1 MNATRASESL
11 MNINL
16 RRAATLTYLATVLF
30 SIAASMAPIAAAQ
43 SVSRA
48 APDSAELSL
57 ARAVGERLR
66 RERGAFV
73 VFPTFLAADG
83 NPTEGSI
90 EDYARR
96 SILLDAF
103 RKGAHTQYAD
113 TVAYMDDRRRPK
125 LPDAERFSLTLA
137 ADPSIQGDTATVDV
151 LLENLPKTVGAI
163 QRNLFRYWFVRTGGQ
178 WEFLRRTLLYAT

>member
-1 MNATRASESL
+1 MCASENRMSL
-11 MNINL
+11 NL
-16 RRAATLTYLATVLF
+16 RRAAMLWCSTALLSLAVNRPL
-30 SIAASMAPIAAAQ
+30 ALAAQ

-48 APDSAELSL
+48 APDSAELAL
-57 ARAVGERLR
+57 ARAAGERLR

-73 VFPTFLAADG
+73 VYPTFLAADG
-83 NPTEGSI
+83 NPPEGSI

-113 TVAYMDDRRRPK
+113 TVAFTDDRRRAK
-125 LPDAERFSLTLA
+125 LPDAERLVLTLA
-137 ADPSIQGDTATVDV
+137 SDPSIQGDTATVDV
-151 LLENLPKTVGAI
+151 YWENI
-163 QRNLFRYWFVRTGGQ
+163 QKRFGPVERNVFRYWFGRVHGH

>member
-1 MNATRASESL
+1 MSDK
-11 MNINL
+11 L
-16 RRAATLTYLATVLF
+16 RRDALLRCVAAILL
-30 SIAASMAPIAAAQ
+30 SMAVNRAPIAAAQ
-43 SVSRA
+43 TISRA
-48 APDSAELSL
+48 TPDSAEVEL

-66 RERGAFV
+66 REHGAFV

-83 NPTEGSI
+83 NAPEGSI

-96 SILLDAF
+96 STLLDAL

-125 LPDAERFSLTLA
+125 LPDAERFFLTLA

-151 LLENLPKTVGAI
+151 FRGRVPKTSGNI
-163 QRNLFRYWFVRTGGQ
+163 ERNIFRYWFVRGRGH